1 MNQTSDP
8 TIKDVLQELKENRE
22 IIEFIRDN
30 AATKDDIADIR
41 REMAT
46 KDDIADI
53 RREMAT
59 KDDLRL
65 VKTEL
70 RQEIQDAKNEMLTH
84 VDAFVGLY
92 QKHEQELAAVV
103 ARVNRFEEKLN
114 AVIKHL
120 GLQLETA

>member
-30 AATKDDIADIR
+30 A
-41 REMAT
+41 AT